1 MEKSQNVA
9 ATPHFL
15 FNTVTVTAA
24 LFDSTNTIDLS
35 SGATFEYRYGFDPYT
50 TLTGPT
56 ELLPVS
62 TKVKVTYGGTSVEK
76 SQNVATTPHFL
87 FNTGKV
93 TSSTCTKYRYGF
105 GSYMTFTDPM
115 ELLAVSTK
123 FSDVNGPDILTTPI
137 SGNTVNVVCN

>member
-1 MEKSQNVA
+1 
-9 ATPHFL
+9 
-15 FNTVTVTAA
+15 
-24 LFDSTNTIDLS
+24 
-35 SGATFEYRYGFDPYT
+35 YT